1 MMELKSPAFLIY
13 FFFVLYLLFFLIF
26 YLTNLKKVKSK
37 KYENLREINDIAK
50 RFKIDKKEIN
60 YKKEI
65 VHVALINGFIVS
77 SVGVFVTYLEI
88 PSAFQLALGF
98 ILLLALT
105 YSLYEMYGRFL
116 KRKVNTK

>member
-26 YLTNLKKVKSK
+26 YLNNLKKVKSK
-37 KYENLREINDIAK
+37 KYENLREIN
-50 RFKIDKKEIN
+50 ENN

-116 KRKVNTK
+116 KRKVNKK

>member
-37 KYENLREINDIAK
+37 KYENLREINDLAK
-50 RFKIDKKEIN
+50 RFKIDKKKIN
-60 YKKEI
+60 YK
-65 VHVALINGFIVS
+65 INGFIVS

-116 KRKVNTK
+116 KRKVNKK